1 MRIWTKEEIKFLKNN
16 YKNLKYKEIAQKLNR
31 TESSIWGKCYNLR
44 LIKERGFCDEKKII
58 KKLKQYASHLRHSP
72 SVAEIDTT
80 LLSSCRRCF
89 GGFNK
94 AKEKAKLETRPKVY
108 ILPRSAYF
116 PSKESAYI
124 VGVLLGDGSFRFQTS
139 KIRKSYVI
147 IFASKDKDFMDY
159 FIESFNKWSRYTPVV
174 SVIEAGYH
182 KFPNNRISYCQ
193 KAWVTQICFK
203 EAWYFLKQFQDKP
216 LFCLKFFPK
225 KYWKRILKGLWDA
238 EGSVSLHGPDNLRMH
253 FVNSNPY
260 ILNLYK
266 KILKRFD
273 FIYSIYTR
281 EGSSKDICIYKPT
294 EAVRF
299 INKIKGITIRRKLK
313 PKIVRTINFLNRKN
327 INFKQ
332 KVYEAVKQIPKGKTS
347 TYSVIAQTIGYPR
360 AWRAVGNVLNKNR
373 DLHPPKFSKKT
384 LAGKQIPCHRVI
396 RLDRK
401 IGGYNRGIKNKIAL
415 LKKEGLRIEREK
427 ISF

>member
-44 LIKERGFCDEKKII
+44 LIKERGFCDKKKII

-159 FIESFNKWSRYTPVV
+159 FISKDNHIAV

-266 KILKRFD
+266 KILEEFN
-273 FIYSIYTR
+273 FVYSIYDR
-281 EGSSKDICIYKPT
+281 GNSKDICIYKPL

-299 INKIKGITIRRKLK
+299 IKKIKGITIKRKLK
-313 PKIVRTINFLNRKN
+313 PKIIRTINFLNRKN

-332 KVYEAVKQIPKGKTS
+332 KVYEVVKEIPKGKTS

-360 AWRAVGNVLNKNR
+360 AWRAVGNVLSKNKN
-373 DLHPPKFSKKT
+373 PK
-384 LAGKQIPCHRVI
+384 IPCHRVI
-396 RLDRK
+396 KSDGK
-401 IGGYNRGIKNKIAL
+401 VGGYNLGIKNKIAL
-415 LKKEGLRIEREK
+415 LKKEGVIIKKKRVVLCQFQKR
-427 ISF
+427 